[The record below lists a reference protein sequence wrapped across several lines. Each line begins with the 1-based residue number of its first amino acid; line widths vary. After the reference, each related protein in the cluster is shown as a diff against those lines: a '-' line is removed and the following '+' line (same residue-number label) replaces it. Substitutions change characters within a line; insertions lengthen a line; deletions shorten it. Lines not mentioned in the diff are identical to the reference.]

1 MEQKIAE
8 TAMKQKI
15 AGTALKEFLQH
26 GIRDI
31 TIARLVAPLGI
42 STKTVYKYFESK
54 EDLLKECLHILYSN
68 HLFELRKII
77 NAKTDPV
84 NKMLIVFRAALKE
97 DFGISNSF
105 YHDLNYYYPE
115 LQNEA
120 VKRISDESGALI
132 LPVVEQGIRDGYF
145 LSGLY
150 PEISLLGIGILYTSI
165 TRGSEYQDG
174 RHSPQLLFENLV
186 EIYVRGMCTEKGR
199 KQIKNHLKD
208 K

>member
-8 TAMKQKI
+8 TA
-15 AGTALKEFLQH
+15 LKEFLKH

-31 TIARLVAPLGI
+31 TIAKLIAPLGI

-54 EDLLKECLHILYSN
+54 EDLLKECLHILYGK
-68 HLFELRKII
+68 HFQELRKILT
-77 NAKTDPV
+77 AKRDPV
-84 NKMLIVFRAALKE
+84 NKILSVFKSALKE
-97 DFGISNSF
+97 DFGISNTF

-132 LPVVEQGIRDGYF
+132 VPVLEQGIRDGYF
-145 LSGLY
+145 LSGLK
-150 PEISLLGIGILYTSI
+150 PSISLMGISTLYTFI
-165 TRGSEYQDG
+165 TRGNAGEGD
-174 RHSPQLLFENLV
+174 RNDPQVLFENLII
-186 EIYVRGMCTEKGR
+186 IYIRGMCTEKGR
-199 KQIKNHLKD
+199 KQIENHLKD